1 MRALGSEYLRSCLFL
16 MTRFLHFPC
25 YNNLSDILMS
35 NRFAFNIIYWTLSTM
50 TTLIWVSD
58 PPSVCVYINILVLFS
73 VSRIQI
79 LSSNSNKA
87 LLKFQRFYFMAE
99 NAISRRVQS
108 FYGKFTEWRSRE
120 RRWEVIQFF
129 QFRWWLDFD
138 INNKLFFRQVFW
150 SLRKS
155 SEHFHQGRQ
164 IRILC
169 KCCMSL
175 THFLGSSKLIFG
187 FFHLFIFSAELTF
200 T

>member
-1 MRALGSEYLRSCLFL
+1 

-138 INNKLFFRQVFW
+138 INNILSSVRFFDRYGRVRNIFIKDGKYGFCVSVVCHWLTFWAHQNWFLVFFTCLFFLQN
-150 SLRKS
+150 
-155 SEHFHQGRQ
+155 
-164 IRILC
+164 
-169 KCCMSL
+169 
-175 THFLGSSKLIFG
+175 
-187 FFHLFIFSAELTF
+187 
-200 T
+200 